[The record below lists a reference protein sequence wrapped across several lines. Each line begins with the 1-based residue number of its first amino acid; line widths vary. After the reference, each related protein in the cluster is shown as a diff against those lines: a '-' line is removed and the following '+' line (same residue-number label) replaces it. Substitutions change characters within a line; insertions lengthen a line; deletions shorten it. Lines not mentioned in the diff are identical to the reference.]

1 MSIDWIVGW
10 PDKPQEFDD
19 GFPSVSDIKEVLEDY
34 LTDLHEDVKEHSPG
48 FLSVKLRGN
57 NSHMWQRHGGRDRFW
72 DKERERWF
80 EVWVHKK
87 GLTVTT
93 RMQDDVTNC
102 LAAYFARRCAQRW
115 DGELDEPS

>member
-1 MSIDWIVGW
+1 VSIDWVVGW
-10 PDKPQEFDD
+10 PDTPPEFDT

-34 LTDLHEDVKEHSPG
+34 LTDLQEEIKEHSPG

-57 NSHMWQRHGGRDRFW
+57 NSHMWKRHGGVIRSW

-80 EVWVHKK
+80 EVSVHKT

-93 RMQDDVTNC
+93 RLQDDVTNC
-102 LAAYFARRCAQRW
+102 LAADFARRCAQRW